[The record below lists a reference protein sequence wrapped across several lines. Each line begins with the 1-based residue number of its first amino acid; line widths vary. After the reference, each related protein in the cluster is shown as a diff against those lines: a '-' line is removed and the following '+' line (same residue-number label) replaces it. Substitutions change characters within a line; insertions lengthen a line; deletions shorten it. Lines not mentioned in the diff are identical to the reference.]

1 MKRAGSRRRGLAIL
15 GAALLL
21 STVALSPAGAQ
32 YYPPGPPG
40 DGVVISDDGLV
51 LPVREITNDG
61 YVVTTTCWNEGVV
74 TGGTYISH
82 VEVVID
88 PGHGGSESGAVGRNG
103 LTEKALNLAVSELL
117 IEELRSRGFNAIMTR
132 TTDVRIPIVVRA
144 EIARA
149 LRPDVFLSLHHNGG
163 ATARS
168 DLPGTEMYHQIESAN
183 SKRLAGILFEEVQR
197 ALAAYDIGWR
207 KTAFQGASSVLR
219 VEVQDDLYG
228 ILQYTTGTTTVL
240 TEAAYLSTPAE
251 ARLLAD
257 PEAQKVEAVAIA
269 DGIERYLTTTDPGSG
284 FNPMFSTSRKLSS
297 GGPGGCQDPELGH
310 IGTDEPGFDAVQG
323 GVHEPGIEALRNAG
337 ILDGTECG
345 PDLLCPRQPIKRW
358 MMAVWLVRALDGAD
372 PGPVTESRF
381 ADAGTDRW
389 WTPYVERLAEL
400 EVTRGCASR
409 PARFC
414 PYDLVTRGQM
424 ASFLVRAF
432 DLRGGLASGFV
443 DTAGSAHADDIDAV
457 AAAGITRG
465 CQIAPPSYCP
475 GANTSKAEMATLLAR
490 ALGLVDRTRS
500 YAGGGWR

>member
-1 MKRAGSRRRGLAIL
+1 MTRAGPRRRGLAIL
-15 GAALLL
+15 AATLLF

-51 LPVREITNDG
+51 LPVREITDDG

-88 PGHGGSESGAVGRNG
+88 PGHGGSETGAVGRNG

-117 IEELRSRGFNAIMTR
+117 IEELRNRGFNAIMTR

-149 LRPDVFLSLHHNGG
+149 LKPDVFLSLHHNGG

-183 SKRLAGILFEEVQR
+183 SRRLAGILFEEVQQ
-197 ALAAYDIGWR
+197 ALAVYDVPWR
-207 KTAFQGASSVLR
+207 KTVFQGASSVLR

-257 PEAQKVEAVAIA
+257 PEVQKVEAVAIA
-269 DGIERYLTTTDPGSG
+269 DGIERYLTTSDPGSG

-297 GGPGGCQDPELGH
+297 GGPGGCRDPELGH
-310 IGTDEPGFDAVQG
+310 IGVDEPGFDDVPEGTHRPA
-323 GVHEPGIEALRNAG
+323 IDALRDEG

-345 PDLLCPRQPIKRW
+345 PDLFCPFQPIKRW

-372 PGPVTESRF
+372 PRPVTESRF
-381 ADAGTDRW
+381 ADAPPDRW

-400 EVTRGCASR
+400 EVTRGCASG

-424 ASFLVRAF
+424 ASFLTRAF
-432 DLRGGLASGFV
+432 DLRGGLPSGFV
-443 DTAGSAHADDIDAV
+443 DTAGSTHADAIDAV

-465 CQIAPPSYCP
+465 CWALPPRYCP
-475 GANTSKAEMATLLAR
+475 SANTTKGQMSTLLER
-490 ALGLVDRTRS
+490 ALRLVPRAS
-500 YAGGGWR
+500 S

>member
-1 MKRAGSRRRGLAIL
+1 MTGAARRRGLAIL
-15 GAALLL
+15 AATLLV

-51 LPVREITNDG
+51 LPVREIRDDG
-61 YVVTTTCWNEGVV
+61 YLVTTTCWNEGKV

-82 VEVVID
+82 AEVVID
-88 PGHGGSESGAVGRNG
+88 PGHGGSEYGAVGSNG
-103 LTEKALNLAVSELL
+103 LAEKALNLTVSNLL
-117 IEELRSRGFNAIMTR
+117 VEELRNRGFNAIMTR

-149 LRPDVFLSLHHNGG
+149 LKPDVFISLHHNGG

-183 SKRLAGILFEEVQR
+183 SRRLAGILYEEVQQ
-197 ALAAYDIGWR
+197 ALAVYDVAWR
-207 KTAFQGASSVLR
+207 KTVFQGASSVLR

-228 ILQYTTGTTTVL
+228 ILQYTPGIATVI

-257 PEAQKVEAVAIA
+257 PETQRVEAVAIA

-284 FNPMFSTSRKLSS
+284 FNPMFSTSRKLSA
-297 GGPGGCQDPELGH
+297 GGPGGCRDPELGH
-310 IGTDEPGFDAVQG
+310 LGVDEPGFDDVPG
-323 GVHEPGIEALRNAG
+323 STHRPGIDAIRNEG

-345 PDLLCPRQPIKRW
+345 PDLFCPSQPIKRW
-358 MMAVWLVRALDGAD
+358 MMAVWLVRALDEAGPD
-372 PGPVTESRF
+372 PVTESRF
-381 ADAGTDRW
+381 ADAPADRW
-389 WTPYVERLAEL
+389 WAPYIERLAEL
-400 EVTRGCASR
+400 GVTRGCDTE

-424 ASFLVRAF
+424 ASFLARAF
-432 DLRGGLASGFV
+432 DLRGGISSGFV
-443 DTAGSAHADDIDAV
+443 DTAGSTHADAIDAV

-465 CQIAPPSYCP
+465 CLALPARYCP
-475 GANTSKAEMATLLAR
+475 SAHTNKAQMATLLAR
-490 ALGLVDRTRS
+490 ALDLVPRDPIYGS
-500 YAGGGWR
+500 G

>member
-1 MKRAGSRRRGLAIL
+1 MMRTGLRLRGKAIL
-15 GAALLL
+15 AATLLF

-51 LPVREITNDG
+51 LPVREIRDDG

-88 PGHGGSESGAVGRNG
+88 PGHGGSEFGAVGSNG
-103 LTEKALNLAVSELL
+103 LTEKALNLTVSELL
-117 IEELRSRGFNAIMTR
+117 IEELRNRGFNAIMTR

-149 LRPDVFLSLHHNGG
+149 LKPDVFISLHHNGG
-163 ATARS
+163 ATRRS
-168 DLPGTEMYHQIESAN
+168 DLPGTETYHQIESTD
-183 SKRLAGILFEEVQR
+183 SKRLAGILFEELQGAFSR
-197 ALAAYDIGWR
+197 YDIGWR
-207 KTAFQGASSVLR
+207 KTVFQGASSVLR

-228 ILQYTTGTTTVL
+228 ILQYTPGIATVI

-257 PEAQKVEAVAIA
+257 PEVQKVEAVAIA
-269 DGIERYLTTTDPGSG
+269 DGIERYLTTDDPGSG
-284 FNPMFSTSRKLSS
+284 FNPMFSTSRKLSA
-297 GGPGGCQDPELGH
+297 GGPGGCRDPELGDLRV
-310 IGTDEPGFDAVQG
+310 DEPGFDDVQEG
-323 GVHEPGIEALRNAG
+323 THRPGIEALRNEG

-345 PDLLCPRQPIKRW
+345 PDLFCPRQPIKRW

-372 PGPVTESRF
+372 PDPVTESRF
-381 ADAGTDRW
+381 ADAGADRW

-400 EVTRGCASR
+400 GVTRGCDSR

-424 ASFLVRAF
+424 ASFLTRAF
-432 DLRGGLASGFV
+432 DLGQALPSGFT
-443 DTAGSAHADDIDAV
+443 DTAGSTHADAIDAV
-457 AAAGITRG
+457 AAVGITRG
-465 CQIAPPSYCP
+465 CMILPARYCP
-475 GANTSKAEMATLLAR
+475 GADTTKGQTATLLER
-490 ALGLVDRTRS
+490 ALRLLPRAS
-500 YAGGGWR
+500 S

>member
-1 MKRAGSRRRGLAIL
+1 MTGAVSRRRSLAIL
-15 GAALLL
+15 AATLLVF
-21 STVALSPAGAQ
+21 TVAASAGAQ

-51 LPVREITNDG
+51 LPVREIRDDG
-61 YVVTTTCWNEGVV
+61 YVVTTTCWNEATV

-88 PGHGGSESGAVGRNG
+88 PGHGGSEYGAVGSNG
-103 LTEKALNLAVSELL
+103 LTEKALNLTVSNLL
-117 IEELRSRGFNAIMTR
+117 VEELRDRGFNAIMTR

-149 LRPDVFLSLHHNGG
+149 LKPDVFISLHHNGG

-168 DLPGTEMYHQIESAN
+168 DLPGTEMYHQIESAD
-183 SKRLAGILFEEVQR
+183 SRRLAGILFEEVQQ
-197 ALAAYDIGWR
+197 ALAAYDVPWR

-228 ILQYTTGTTTVL
+228 ILQYTPGIATVL

-257 PEAQKVEAVAIA
+257 PEVQKVEAVAIA

-297 GGPGGCQDPELGH
+297 GGPGGCRDPELGH
-310 IGTDEPGFDAVQG
+310 IGVDEPGFDDVPEGNQRLAIDAIRN
-323 GVHEPGIEALRNAG
+323 EGIV
-337 ILDGTECG
+337 DGTECG
-345 PDLLCPRQPIKRW
+345 PDLFCPRQPIKRW

-381 ADAGTDRW
+381 ADAPPDRW
-389 WTPYVERLAEL
+389 WVPYVERLAEL
-400 EVTRGCASR
+400 EVTQGCDTR

-424 ASFLVRAF
+424 ASFLARAF
-432 DLRGGLASGFV
+432 DLGAGRPSGFV
-443 DTAGSAHADDIDAV
+443 DTAGSTHAEAIDAV
-457 AAAGITRG
+457 ASAGITRG
-465 CQIAPPSYCP
+465 CGVLPPHYCP
-475 GANTSKAEMATLLAR
+475 DANTTKSQTATFLGR
-490 ALGLVDRTRS
+490 ALELIPRVPS
-500 YAGGGWR
+500 VGGRG

>member
-1 MKRAGSRRRGLAIL
+1 MTGTGSRRRGLAIL
-15 GAALLL
+15 AATLFV

-51 LPVREITNDG
+51 LPVREIRSDG
-61 YVVTTTCWNEGVV
+61 YLVTTPCWNEGVV
-74 TGGTYISH
+74 RGGTYISH

-88 PGHGGSESGAVGRNG
+88 PGHGGSESGAVGSNG

-117 IEELRSRGFNAIMTR
+117 IEELRNRGFNAIMTR
-132 TTDVRIPIVVRA
+132 TTDVRIPIVVRS

-149 LRPDVFLSLHHNGG
+149 LKPDVFLSLHHNGG

-183 SKRLAGILFEEVQR
+183 SRRLAGILYEEVQR
-197 ALAAYDIGWR
+197 ALAAYGNIGWR
-207 KTAFQGASSVLR
+207 KTVFQGASSVLR

-228 ILQYTTGTTTVL
+228 ILQYTPGIATVI

-251 ARLLAD
+251 ARLLAR
-257 PEAQKVEAVAIA
+257 PEVQKVEAVAIA

-284 FNPMFSTSRKLSS
+284 FNPMFSTSRNLSS
-297 GGPGGCQDPELGH
+297 GGPGGCKDPELGD
-310 IGTDEPGFDAVQG
+310 IGVDEPGFEDVPEGTHQA
-323 GVHEPGIEALRNAG
+323 GIEALRNAG

-345 PDLLCPRQPIKRW
+345 PDLLCPTQPIKRW

-372 PGPVTESRF
+372 PDPVTESRF
-381 ADAGTDRW
+381 TDAGADRW

-400 EVTRGCASR
+400 EVTRGCDTR

-414 PYDLVTRGQM
+414 PYELVTRGQM
-424 ASFLVRAF
+424 ASFLTRAF
-432 DLRGGLASGFV
+432 DLGKGLPSGFT
-443 DTAGSAHADDIDAV
+443 DTAGSTHADAIDAV

-465 CQIAPPSYCP
+465 CLVFPARYCP
-475 GANTSKAEMATLLAR
+475 GANTNKGQTATLVAR
-490 ALGLVDRTRS
+490 ALELVPRAPTYS
-500 YAGGGWR
+500 AGG

>member
-15 GAALLL
+15 AAALLL
-21 STVALSPAGAQ
+21 STVSLSPAGAQ

-51 LPVREITNDG
+51 LPVREITDDG

-117 IEELRSRGFNAIMTR
+117 IEELRNRGFNAIMTR

-197 ALAAYDIGWR
+197 ALAAYDVAWR
-207 KTAFQGASSVLR
+207 KTVFQGASSVLR

-257 PEAQKVEAVAIA
+257 PDVQKVEAVAIA

-310 IGTDEPGFDAVQG
+310 IGTDEPGFDDVQG

-337 ILDGTECG
+337 IVDGTECG

-372 PGPVTESRF
+372 PAPVTVSRF
-381 ADAGTDRW
+381 ADAGADRW

-400 EVTRGCASR
+400 EVTQGCGSG
-409 PARFC
+409 ARFC
-414 PYDLVTRGQM
+414 PYDRVTRGQM
-424 ASFLVRAF
+424 ASFLTRAF
-432 DLRGGLASGFV
+432 DLRSGLPSGFV
-443 DTAGSAHADDIDAV
+443 DTAGSAHADAIDAV

-465 CQIAPPSYCP
+465 CLDTPPSYCP
-475 GANTSKAEMATLLAR
+475 SANTTKGEMATLLAR
-490 ALGLVDRTRS
+490 ALRLVDRTLT
-500 YAGGGWR
+500 

>member
-1 MKRAGSRRRGLAIL
+1 MTRAGPRRRGLAIL
-15 GAALLL
+15 AATLLF

-51 LPVREITNDG
+51 LPVREITDDG

-88 PGHGGSESGAVGRNG
+88 PGHGGSETGAVGRNG

-117 IEELRSRGFNAIMTR
+117 IEELRNRGFNAIMTR

-149 LRPDVFLSLHHNGG
+149 LKPDVFLSLHHNGG

-183 SKRLAGILFEEVQR
+183 SRRLAGILFEEVQQ
-197 ALAAYDIGWR
+197 ALAVYDVPWR
-207 KTAFQGASSVLR
+207 KTVFQGASSVLR

-257 PEAQKVEAVAIA
+257 PEVQKVEAVAIA
-269 DGIERYLTTTDPGSG
+269 DGIERYLTTSDPGSG

-297 GGPGGCQDPELGH
+297 GGPGGCRDPELGH
-310 IGTDEPGFDAVQG
+310 IGVDEPGFDDVPEGTHRPA
-323 GVHEPGIEALRNAG
+323 IDALRDEG

-345 PDLLCPRQPIKRW
+345 PDLFCPFQPIKRW

-372 PGPVTESRF
+372 PRPVTESRF
-381 ADAGTDRW
+381 ADAPPDRW

-400 EVTRGCASR
+400 EVTRGCASG

-424 ASFLVRAF
+424 ASFLTRAF
-432 DLRGGLASGFV
+432 DLRGGLPSGFV
-443 DTAGSAHADDIDAV
+443 DTAGSTHADAIDAV

-465 CQIAPPSYCP
+465 CWALPPRYSP
-475 GANTSKAEMATLLAR
+475 SSNTTKGQMSTLLER
-490 ALGLVDRTRS
+490 ALRLVPRAS
-500 YAGGGWR
+500 S

>member
-1 MKRAGSRRRGLAIL
+1 MKRVGSGHRGLAIL
-15 GAALLL
+15 AATLLL

-51 LPVREITNDG
+51 LPVREITDDG

-88 PGHGGSESGAVGRNG
+88 PGHGGSETGAVGSNG

-117 IEELRSRGFNAIMTR
+117 IKELRNRGFNAIMTR

-149 LRPDVFLSLHHNGG
+149 LKPDVFISLHHNGG

-168 DLPGTEMYHQIESAN
+168 DLPGTEMYHQIESAD
-183 SKRLAGILFEEVQR
+183 SRRLAGILYEEVQQ
-197 ALAAYDIGWR
+197 ALAVYDVPWR
-207 KTAFQGASSVLR
+207 KTVFQGASSVLR

-257 PEAQKVEAVAIA
+257 PEVQKVEAVAIA
-269 DGIERYLTTTDPGSG
+269 DGIERYLTTSDPGSG

-297 GGPGGCQDPELGH
+297 GGPGGCRDPELGH
-310 IGTDEPGFDAVQG
+310 IGVDEPGFDDVPEG
-323 GVHEPGIEALRNAG
+323 THRPGIDALRNEG

-345 PDLLCPRQPIKRW
+345 PDLFCPHQPIKRW

-372 PGPVTESRF
+372 PAPVAESRF
-381 ADAGTDRW
+381 ADAPPDRW

-400 EVTRGCASR
+400 EVTQGCASG

-414 PYDLVTRGQM
+414 PYGLVTREQM
-424 ASFLVRAF
+424 ASFLTRAF
-432 DLRGGLASGFV
+432 ELGAGRPSGFV
-443 DTAGSAHADDIDAV
+443 DTVGSTHAEAIDAV
-457 AAAGITRG
+457 ASAGITRG
-465 CQIAPPSYCP
+465 CWVLPPRYCP
-475 GANTSKAEMATLLAR
+475 GANTTKEQMATFLGR
-490 ALGLVDRTRS
+490 ALGLVDRTPTL
-500 YAGGGWR
+500 GGRG

>member
-1 MKRAGSRRRGLAIL
+1 MTGAGSRRRSLAIL
-15 GAALLL
+15 AATLLVL
-21 STVALSPAGAQ
+21 TVAASAGAQ

-40 DGVVISDDGLV
+40 NGVVISDDGLV
-51 LPVREITNDG
+51 LPVREIRDDG
-61 YVVTTTCWNEGVV
+61 YLVTTTCWNEGVV

-88 PGHGGSESGAVGRNG
+88 PGHGGSETGAVGSNG
-103 LTEKALNLAVSELL
+103 LTEKALNLTISNLL
-117 IEELRSRGFNAIMTR
+117 IEELRDRGFNAILTR

-149 LRPDVFLSLHHNGG
+149 LKPDVFLSLHHNGG

-183 SKRLAGILFEEVQR
+183 SRRLAGILYEEVQQ
-197 ALAAYDIGWR
+197 ALAVYDVAWR
-207 KTAFQGASSVLR
+207 KTVFQGASSVLR

-228 ILQYTTGTTTVL
+228 ILQYTPGIATVI

-257 PEAQKVEAVAIA
+257 PEVQRVEAVAIA

-284 FNPMFSTSRKLSS
+284 FNPMFSTSRKLSA
-297 GGPGGCQDPELGH
+297 GGPGGCKDPELGD
-310 IGTDEPGFDAVQG
+310 IGVDEPGFDDVPDGTHRPA
-323 GVHEPGIEALRNAG
+323 IDALRDAG

-345 PDLLCPRQPIKRW
+345 PDLFCPRQPIKRW

-372 PGPVTESRF
+372 PAPITESRF
-381 ADAGTDRW
+381 VDAPPDRW

-400 EVTRGCASR
+400 EVTRGCGSG

-424 ASFLVRAF
+424 ASFLKRAF
-432 DLRGGLASGFV
+432 DLGAGRPSGFV
-443 DTAGSAHADDIDAV
+443 DTAGSTHAEAIDAV
-457 AAAGITRG
+457 ASSGITRG
-465 CQIAPPSYCP
+465 CGVLPPHYCP
-475 GANTSKAEMATLLAR
+475 GANTTKSQTATFLGR
-490 ALGLVDRTRS
+490 ALELVPRVPS
-500 YAGGGWR
+500 LGGRG

>member
-1 MKRAGSRRRGLAIL
+1 MTRAGPRRRGLAIL
-15 GAALLL
+15 AATLLL

-51 LPVREITNDG
+51 LPVREITDDG

-88 PGHGGSESGAVGRNG
+88 PGHGGSETGAVGRNG

-117 IEELRSRGFNAIMTR
+117 IEELRNRGFNAIMTR

-149 LRPDVFLSLHHNGG
+149 LKPDVFISLHHNGG

-183 SKRLAGILFEEVQR
+183 SRRLAGILFEEVQQ
-197 ALAAYDIGWR
+197 ALAVYDVPWR
-207 KTAFQGASSVLR
+207 KTVFQGASSVLR

-257 PEAQKVEAVAIA
+257 PEVQKVEAVAIA
-269 DGIERYLTTTDPGSG
+269 DGIERYLTTSDPGSG

-297 GGPGGCQDPELGH
+297 GGPGGCRDPELGH
-310 IGTDEPGFDAVQG
+310 IGVDEPGFDDVPEGTHRPA
-323 GVHEPGIEALRNAG
+323 IDALRDEG

-345 PDLLCPRQPIKRW
+345 PDLFCPLQPIKRW

-372 PGPVTESRF
+372 PGAATESRF
-381 ADAGTDRW
+381 TDAPPDRW

-400 EVTRGCASR
+400 EVTRGCDTR

-424 ASFLVRAF
+424 ASFLTRAF
-432 DLRGGLASGFV
+432 DLRGGLPSGFV
-443 DTAGSAHADDIDAV
+443 DTAGSTHADAIDAV

-465 CQIAPPSYCP
+465 CWALPPRYCP
-475 GANTSKAEMATLLAR
+475 SSNTTKGEMSTLLER
-490 ALGLVDRTRS
+490 ALRLVPRAS
-500 YAGGGWR
+500 S

>member
-1 MKRAGSRRRGLAIL
+1 MTTTGSRRWHLAIL
-15 GAALLL
+15 AATLLL
-21 STVALSPAGAQ
+21 STVTLLPAGAQ

-51 LPVREITNDG
+51 LPVREIRDDG
-61 YVVTTTCWNEGVV
+61 YVVTTTCWNERVV

-88 PGHGGSESGAVGRNG
+88 PGHGGSEYGAVGSNG
-103 LTEKALNLAVSELL
+103 LTEKALNLTVSNLL
-117 IEELRSRGFNAIMTR
+117 VEELRDRGFNAIMTR

-149 LRPDVFLSLHHNGG
+149 LKPDVFISLHHNGG

-168 DLPGTEMYHQIESAN
+168 DLPGTEMYHQIESAD
-183 SKRLAGILFEEVQR
+183 SRRLAGILFEEVQQ
-197 ALAAYDIGWR
+197 ALAAYDVPWR

-228 ILQYTTGTTTVL
+228 ILQYTPGIATVL

-257 PEAQKVEAVAIA
+257 PEVQKVEAVAIA

-297 GGPGGCQDPELGH
+297 GGPGGCRDPELGH
-310 IGTDEPGFDAVQG
+310 IGVDEPGFDDVPEGNQRLAIDAIRN
-323 GVHEPGIEALRNAG
+323 EGIV
-337 ILDGTECG
+337 DGTECG
-345 PDLLCPRQPIKRW
+345 PDLFCPRQPIKRW

-372 PGPVTESRF
+372 PAPVTESRF
-381 ADAGTDRW
+381 VDAPPDRW

-400 EVTRGCASR
+400 EVTRGCASG

-424 ASFLVRAF
+424 ASFLARAF
-432 DLRGGLASGFV
+432 DLGAGRPSGFV
-443 DTAGSAHADDIDAV
+443 DTAGSTHAEAIDAV
-457 AAAGITRG
+457 ASAGITRG
-465 CQIAPPSYCP
+465 CGVLPPHYCP
-475 GANTSKAEMATLLAR
+475 DANTTKSQTATFLGR
-490 ALGLVDRTRS
+490 ALELIPRVPS
-500 YAGGGWR
+500 VGGRG